1 MIYCFQSSSQTKA
14 NKMVQSKKKLEI
26 TTHATLKIWLGI
38 RRWKYDMSICANF
51 PTSLSANGVH
61 I

>member
-1 MIYCFQSSSQTKA
+1 MA
-14 NKMVQSKKKLEI
+14 SKVPLKQKLIKWFNPKRKLEI
-26 TTHATLKIWLGI
+26 TTHATLKTRLGI

>member
-1 MIYCFQSSSQTKA
+1 MA
-14 NKMVQSKKKLEI
+14 SKVPLKQKLIKWFNPKRKLEI

>member
-51 PTSLSANGVH
+51 PTSLSA
-61 I
+61 